1 MPDSRHVRFVVTL
14 YTSNFQPDT
23 KHVLIDFLYPVTLL
37 PEDTD
42 VSRSNDW
49 KHYVCPNLICF
60 SLHRVLLCCLQT
72 LIKGDINT
80 SDYLRPV
87 ARRISEVSV

>member
-49 KHYVCPNLICF
+49 KHSCMSKSNLFLSPSSIVMLF
-60 SLHRVLLCCLQT
+60 T
-72 LIKGDINT
+72 D
-80 SDYLRPV
+80 SDLG
-87 ARRISEVSV
+87 